1 MSWAMVEEIRQS
13 EIKSLSIMEK
23 KDSETV
29 YRFTIEQGRN
39 LRPPRKC
46 LNDAKTTT
54 VVFKILYLV
63 EIPDRTLVAFNH
75 AFGLGL

>member
-29 YRFTIEQGRN
+29 YRFTIE
-39 LRPPRKC
+39 
-46 LNDAKTTT
+46 
-54 VVFKILYLV
+54 
-63 EIPDRTLVAFNH
+63 
-75 AFGLGL
+75 